1 MGLPLK
7 YKLIALTLATVLI
20 AAIALFFVL
29 AVVSGWWAVVFLP
42 ACMLYVWLLMNL
54 VFTLQEI
61 HDDPGLD

>member
-54 VFTLQEI
+54 VFTLQEM
-61 HDDPGLD
+61 HDDSGLD